1 MTTRSGLVPRA
12 EKLPMILAVVAA
24 VAVVI
29 PAGLLAGAFAAP
41 VVGLPDV
48 GALVRWGLP
57 VVRAI
62 HDLAAASTIG
72 LLVMAATIIPEARH
86 TSRRI
91 TAARYA
97 CASGV
102 VWVVAGLVGLVFAF
116 ADISGTTLSDPTFG
130 AQFQTFVFQL
140 EFLRVA
146 ALSFAMALV
155 VTMGAAVVRRRSGM
169 VFLAALSILAILPLA
184 LAGHASEAASHEM
197 AVNSLGLHLVS
208 AVLWVGGLLALAML
222 RPLLGKALA
231 VSVQRYSTLAGWCF
245 VAVAVSGAVNAWIRV
260 GSVGNL
266 ASGYGVLV
274 ILKVFALL
282 ALGVAGWQQRS
293 RVVGRIATDPPA
305 GRLFARLALIELVI
319 MGAAFA
325 LGAALSRSAPPGMDM
340 HAVSPDAAYAL
351 SGYVAPAGPLTSS
364 GWFTVWRIDWLWLT
378 VAMIAVTLYLLGVR
392 RMHARGDSWPVAR
405 TICWV
410 VGWAVLVWATS
421 GAPGVFG
428 RVLFSAHMV
437 MHMTVSM
444 AAPILMVLAAPVT
457 LALRTLTPRHDNTL
471 GPRELL
477 LGLVHSRYFAV
488 IANPIV
494 AAVIFF
500 GSLIVFYFSPLFE
513 LALRTHTGHVLMTT
527 HFLLARYL
535 FAWVLVGI
543 DPGPKRWSPPL
554 LLVILFGTISFH
566 AFFGVALTSGTTLL
580 APTFFQGLHLPWPV
594 DLLADQRAGGAVAW
608 GFGELPTLILALLVT
623 LAWVRSDSAESTRL
637 DRQAERDDD
646 AELKAY
652 NARLGALSGKSGS
665 GAPTRPGPASAPIV
679 PGPKLSEPGQ
689 PASSEPALLEPALL
703 EPALL
708 EPAPSEPARSG
719 TTLTE
724 PTPSEPTPS
733 EPTKPVPS
741 WSQPTLPRSGD

>member
-1 MTTRSGLVPRA
+1 VPQA
-12 EKLPMILAVVAA
+12 EKLPLILAAVAV

-29 PAGLLAGAFAAP
+29 PAGLLGGAFAAP

-57 VVRAI
+57 MVRAI

-72 LLVMAATIIPEARH
+72 LLVVAATIIPEARQ
-86 TSRRI
+86 TSRRV

-102 VWVVAGLVGLVFAF
+102 VWVVAGLVGLVFSF
-116 ADISGTTLSDPTFG
+116 ADMSGTAMSDPSFG

-184 LAGHASEAASHEM
+184 LAGHASDAASHDL
-197 AVNSLGLHLVS
+197 AVNSLGVHLVS

-245 VAVAVSGAVNAWIRV
+245 VAVAVSGAVNAWIRI
-260 GSVGNL
+260 GSVDNL
-266 ASGYGVLV
+266 MSGYGVLV
-274 ILKVFALL
+274 ILKVVALV
-282 ALGVAGWQQRS
+282 ALGAAGWYQRS
-293 RVVGRIATDPPA
+293 RVVDQITVDPLA
-305 GRLFARLALIELVI
+305 GRLFGQLALIEVAI

-325 LGAALSRSAPPGMDM
+325 MGSALSRSAPPGMGM
-340 HAVSPDAAYAL
+340 PAVSQDPAYAL
-351 SGYVAPAGPLTSS
+351 TGYVAPAGPLTSG
-364 GWFTVWRIDWLWLT
+364 GWFTVWRFDWLWLT
-378 VAMIAVTLYLLGVR
+378 VAVLAVTLYLLGVR
-392 RMHARGDSWPVAR
+392 RLRARGDSWPATR

-410 VGWAVLVWATS
+410 LGWAIFVWATS
-421 GAPGVFG
+421 GAPGVYG
-428 RVLFSAHMV
+428 RVLFSVHMV

-444 AAPILMVLAAPVT
+444 AAPILMVLAAPLT
-457 LALRTLTPRHDNTL
+457 LALRTLTPRRDNTL

-477 LGLVHSRYFAV
+477 LALVHSRFLAV
-488 IANPIV
+488 IGNPIV

-500 GSLIVFYFSPLFE
+500 GSLIVFYFSPLFD

-527 HFLLARYL
+527 HFLLAGYL

-543 DPGPKRWSPPL
+543 DPGPERWSPPL

-580 APTFFQGLHLPWPV
+580 APTFFQGLHLPWAV
-594 DLLADQRAGGAVAW
+594 DLLADQRTGGAVAW
-608 GFGELPTLILALLVT
+608 GIGELPTLILALLVT
-623 LAWVRSDSAESTRL
+623 LAWVRSDRAETTRL

-652 NARLGALSGKSGS
+652 NAHLGALSGPSGS
-665 GAPTRPGPASAPIV
+665 GAPAP
-679 PGPKLSEPGQ
+679 PEP
-689 PASSEPALLEPALL
+689 
-703 EPALL
+703 
-708 EPAPSEPARSG
+708 
-719 TTLTE
+719 TLFE
-724 PTPSEPTPS
+724 PTPSE
-733 EPTKPVPS
+733 PS